1 MARKTY
7 LLPIAFIALCGCG
20 SGKQQA
26 APEKTPPAPSA
37 QGAEVTAAQVRTAG
51 IETGMPEKSTLYED
65 LRVNGE
71 VDVPPQ
77 NIVSVSFPLGG
88 YLRSTRML
96 PGMPVSRGQVLGVI
110 EDQSLI
116 QLQQDYLVGK
126 ARLQYLEQDFKRQK
140 ELNESNVNAGKTFQ
154 QAESEFNSQRVTV
167 RANAEKLRLIG
178 IDPDR
183 LSEQTI
189 SRSVPIHS
197 PISGFVSRVN
207 VNIGKYVQPSDVLFE
222 LINPDDIHAALTVFQ
237 KDMPRVKVGQSVDI
251 NFINEPDKVY
261 RGRIILANRNLDENR
276 SAVIHCHFDTHP
288 AHLLPGMFL
297 QARIKTA
304 AADATHLPE
313 EAVVNFMNRQ
323 YVFVKPSADRYD
335 MVEVQTGI
343 RSNGRIQILNP
354 DALKGLPVVTRNA
367 YAVLGA
373 MKNTAEEE
381 E

>member
-1 MARKTY
+1 
-7 LLPIAFIALCGCG
+7 
-20 SGKQQA
+20 
-26 APEKTPPAPSA
+26 
-37 QGAEVTAAQVRTAG
+37 
-51 IETGMPEKSTLYED
+51 
-65 LRVNGE
+65 
-71 VDVPPQ
+71 
-77 NIVSVSFPLGG
+77 
-88 YLRSTRML
+88 
-96 PGMPVSRGQVLGVI
+96 
-110 EDQSLI
+110 
-116 QLQQDYLVGK
+116 
-126 ARLQYLEQDFKRQK
+126 
-140 ELNESNVNAGKTFQ
+140 
-154 QAESEFNSQRVTV
+154 
-167 RANAEKLRLIG
+167 
-178 IDPDR
+178 
-183 LSEQTI
+183 
-189 SRSVPIHS
+189 
-197 PISGFVSRVN
+197 
-207 VNIGKYVQPSDVLFE
+207 
-222 LINPDDIHAALTVFQ
+222 
-237 KDMPRVKVGQSVDI
+237 VKVGQSVDI